1 VNQVDAESHPIA
13 DVANAAAV
21 VSLVER
27 DGDDAGRK
35 RVSTSVPVDATR
47 VNDEKKKI
55 VSVIRT
61 KVKVQARWGA
71 WANAELSTS
80 ANLTTQNMHNASLGI
95 K

>member
-1 VNQVDAESHPIA
+1 MNQVDAESHPIA

-35 RVSTSVPVDATR
+35 RVSTSVPTDAKR
-47 VNDEKKKI
+47 VNDE
-55 VSVIRT
+55 REE
-61 KVKVQARWGA
+61 QDLFP
-71 WANAELSTS
+71 LSER
-80 ANLTTQNMHNASLGI
+80 